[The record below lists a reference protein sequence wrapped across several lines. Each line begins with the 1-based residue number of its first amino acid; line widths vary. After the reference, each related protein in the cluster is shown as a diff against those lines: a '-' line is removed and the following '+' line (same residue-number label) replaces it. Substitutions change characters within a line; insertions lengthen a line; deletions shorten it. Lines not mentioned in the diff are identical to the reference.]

1 MSDVNIEVTK
11 FLDDLHHP
19 LRPEI
24 EQLRLI
30 ILSADGRMKE
40 NIKWNGPN
48 YCFENEDRITM
59 KIHPPKQIQL
69 IFHRGVK
76 KLTQPNDK
84 IIDDNSGLLV
94 WKENDR
100 AVASFRDINGI
111 RKYESELQKI
121 VNKWI
126 KATKPNTMDR

>member
-1 MSDVNIEVTK
+1 MGNLNIEVTK

-19 LRPEI
+19 LRTEI

-30 ILSADGRMKE
+30 LLNADGRITE

-48 YCFENEDRITM
+48 YCVENEDRITM
-59 KIHPPKQIQL
+59 KIQPPKQIQL
-69 IFHRGVK
+69 IFHRGAK
-76 KLTQPNDK
+76 KLTQPGDK
-84 IIDDNSGLLV
+84 IIDDKSGLLV

-100 AVASFRDINGI
+100 AVAAFKDINDI
-111 RKYESELQKI
+111 KKSKSELESI

-126 KATKPNTMDR
+126 KATKPTTT

>member
-1 MSDVNIEVTK
+1 MGNLNIEVTK

-19 LRPEI
+19 LRDEI
-24 EQLRLI
+24 EQLRLT
-30 ILSADGRMKE
+30 ILNADGRITE

-59 KIHPPKQIQL
+59 RIHPPKQIQL

-76 KLTQPNDK
+76 KLTQPNDR

-100 AVASFRDINGI
+100 AVASFKDINGI
-111 RKYESELQKI
+111 EKSKSELEDI
-121 VNKWI
+121 VNKWTQ
-126 KATKPNTMDR
+126 ATKPTTMNP

>member
-1 MSDVNIEVTK
+1 MNKLNNEGSA

-19 LRPEI
+19 LREEI
-24 EQLRLI
+24 EALRLI
-30 ILSADGRMKE
+30 ILKANGKITE
-40 NIKWNGPN
+40 NVKWNGPN

-59 KIHPPKQIQL
+59 RLHPPKQIQL

-76 KLTQPNDK
+76 KLNQPADK

-100 AVASFRDINGI
+100 AVITFKDLGVI
-111 RKYESELQKI
+111 KKHKQELKDI
-121 VNKWI
+121 VNQWI
-126 KATKPNTMDR
+126 TATSHHT